1 MMIGDASFAIHRKSE
16 TIATAE
22 SRIRPLTCRARRAP
36 VLSPSAFE
44 CEASI

>member
-1 MMIGDASFAIHRKSE
+1 MMIGDACLAIHRKSE
-16 TIATAE
+16 TIATVE
-22 SRIRPLTCRARRAP
+22 SQIGPLTCRAHRAP